1 MRIIR
6 SVGLLSLR
14 LLLLPSVAGWLPAA
28 QGTQQAETPSADAQ
42 SSDSPFRVD
51 VNLVTVRFSV
61 RDGAGGFSNGLR
73 EEDVAILENGTRQR
87 MAFFQPPSS
96 RSPAAPVKLVFLL
109 DVSGSTFATR
119 TEEIVAAESFLR
131 NVPAGTEAA
140 VYGFSEKLY
149 RFQDF
154 TSRPDQ
160 LKKGF
165 ERAREA
171 KGRTSLYAS
180 AAELL
185 QIVGRS
191 TDGKRRVVVIISD
204 GEDSATARAEEVIRL
219 ALQKEVT
226 LFTIWIPSARS
237 TLEVDAMELVREETE
252 NQHRTFA
259 SLSERT
265 SGRSFQSFDSIV
277 DFGGTLAEINAEL
290 FGSLYT
296 AGYYTSDPYADHHS
310 RRIEVIALPQG
321 LQVMG
326 VYANLPERLR
336 SKKELVAALFNNTR
350 LHDLPSHWQRQFRE
364 IGAELDL
371 LPLKPSAEMDGLPF
385 RIQVSPFSLA
395 GFNGKELRTQL
406 GILGILVDSRGE
418 EVTRIRDFLTVD
430 LSKSDLQRG
439 RAIVYNSKLVAPPGR
454 YDLWLAVLDLSTWR
468 MTAFDNEVL
477 VKGGR

>member
-1 MRIIR
+1 MRVK
-6 SVGLLSLR
+6 SWLLSRWLP
-14 LLLLPSVAGWLPAA
+14 LLLPAMVGALLAAPQQSTPAGADLQPA
-28 QGTQQAETPSADAQ
+28 
-42 SSDSPFRVD
+42 DSQFRVD

-61 RDGAGGFSNGLR
+61 RDASGGFANGLKQ
-73 EEDVAILENGTRQR
+73 EDVAIVENGVRQR
-87 MAFFQPPSS
+87 MAFFQPPAA
-96 RSPAAPVKLVFLL
+96 RSPAAPVKLVFML
-109 DVSGSTFATR
+109 DVSGSTFGTR

-140 VYGFSEKLY
+140 VYGFSEKLH

-154 TSRPDQ
+154 TSRPDR
-160 LKKGF
+160 LRKGF
-165 ERAREA
+165 ERARQA

-180 AAELL
+180 AAEML
-185 QIVGRS
+185 QVLGRS
-191 TDGKRRVVVIISD
+191 TDGKRKVVVIISD
-204 GEDSATARAEEVIRL
+204 GEDPDTTRVEEVIRL

-226 LFTIWIPSARS
+226 LFTVWIPSARS
-237 TLEVDAMELVREETE
+237 TLDADAAALVKEETE
-252 NQHRTFA
+252 RQHSLFA
-259 SLSERT
+259 SLAERT

-277 DFGGTLAEINAEL
+277 DFGGTLADINAEL

-296 AGYYTSDPYADHHS
+296 AAYYTVDPYADHDA
-310 RRIEVIALPQG
+310 RRIEVIVLPPG

-350 LHDLPSHWQRQFRE
+350 LHNLPTQWQRQFRE

-371 LPLKPSAEMDGLPF
+371 LPLKPSAEIDGLPF

-395 GFNGKELRTQL
+395 GFNGKALRTQL

-418 EVTRIRDFLTVD
+418 EVTRIRDFLAVD
-430 LSKSDLQRG
+430 LSKADLQRG

-477 VKGGR
+477 VK